1 MEKFKKI
8 SNIDILPSN
17 QDKNFIL
24 VTYQNK
30 KKEKEL
36 HVFLRNISALLIGGI
51 NSIPCKIFQNFSF
64 HN

>member
-1 MEKFKKI
+1 MEKFFKKI

-30 KKEKEL
+30 KKEK
-36 HVFLRNISALLIGGI
+36 
-51 NSIPCKIFQNFSF
+51 
-64 HN
+64 